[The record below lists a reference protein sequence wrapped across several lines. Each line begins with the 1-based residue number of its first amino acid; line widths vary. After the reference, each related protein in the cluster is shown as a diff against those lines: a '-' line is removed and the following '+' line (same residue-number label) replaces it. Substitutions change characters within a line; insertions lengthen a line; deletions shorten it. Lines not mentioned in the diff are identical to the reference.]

1 MINIVLVEPE
11 IPQNTGNIA
20 RTCAVTGS
28 VLHLVG
34 PLGFKIDDAKLKRA
48 GLDYWHLLDIRHYA
62 DLNEYL
68 EKNPGVQRFYATTHG
83 SLCYSHVSY
92 PDGCHILFG
101 KETAG
106 LPHWLSGRESRRG
119 FTLWSRK
126 TPQSTV
132 QLSPCVTTT
141 EARDP
146 VVPSSRGRR
155 SEKPEQCNEE

>member
-68 EKNPGVQRFYATTHG
+68 EKNPGVQQFYATTHG

-106 LPHWLSGRESRRG
+106 LPHWLIDENYDRAVRI
-119 FTLWSRK
+119 
-126 TPQSTV
+126 PQIS
-132 QLSPCVTTT
+132 
-141 EARDP
+141 EARSLNLSNSAAIIVYEALRQQGFPGMKTGGD
-146 VVPSSRGRR
+146 R
-155 SEKPEQCNEE
+155 PEV

>member
-106 LPHWLSGRESRRG
+106 LPHWLIDENYDRDVRI
-119 FTLWSRK
+119 
-126 TPQSTV
+126 PQIS
-132 QLSPCVTTT
+132 
-141 EARDP
+141 EARSLNLSNSAAIIVYEALRQQGFPGMKTGGD
-146 VVPSSRGRR
+146 R
-155 SEKPEQCNEE
+155 PEVY